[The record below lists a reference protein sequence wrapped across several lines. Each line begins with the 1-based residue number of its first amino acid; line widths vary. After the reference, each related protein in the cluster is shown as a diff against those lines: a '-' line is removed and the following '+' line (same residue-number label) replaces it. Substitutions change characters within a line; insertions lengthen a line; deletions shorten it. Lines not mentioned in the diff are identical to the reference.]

1 MKILPLTIVSVPLF
15 LLTACISAPPYQGA
29 LDVELAPQWIASK
42 NHAESTLNLEKWWQ
56 YFNDPQLNLLI
67 NEGLAYNHDVLL
79 AVMKIEEAQ
88 AIMTASRSQLLPSA
102 DLDLHHSNSR
112 NSEAVNKIN
121 SRYQTRNYVGATIG
135 WEVDIFGRIRHGVA
149 ANSARYEQSIE
160 EADGVR
166 LSISTEIVR
175 SYFGLSSA
183 QHELQAQQQIIKNL
197 VAMRNVVTRRVQAG
211 DLPRIE
217 IESIDARLQT
227 AQAIIPEIEARIQ
240 TNLLALSI
248 LTGGQPDK
256 QLHVGAAVV
265 ALPSLPD
272 IPVGKPA
279 DILRRRPDIR
289 AAERQLAVSNAELG
303 AAIAEQ
309 FPKLTINASGGFD
322 ALSSGRLIQ
331 AANQSWS
338 VVPFISWRILDG
350 GKVKA
355 EIHAAKAREKM
366 AALHY
371 EQTVLTALNEAET
384 AMSNYH
390 YYRQVVKYSS
400 KAAHAAQQMLQ
411 SQLRRFQA
419 GDISMADL
427 LEAQRNFAQAEYSY
441 AVAYGHATRAMV
453 DVIKALGGGL
463 QQS

>member
-1 MKILPLTIVSVPLF
+1 MKILPLTIVSIPLF
-15 LLTACISAPPYQGA
+15 WLTACISAPPYQGA
-29 LDVELAPQWIASK
+29 PAIELAPQWTASK
-42 NHAESTLNLEKWWQ
+42 NHAESSLNLEKWWQ

-67 NEGLAYNHDVLL
+67 NEGLAYNHDVRL

-88 AIMTASRSQLLPSA
+88 AIMTASRSQFLPSA
-102 DLDLHHSNSR
+102 DLDLRHSNSR
-112 NSEAVNKIN
+112 NSEAVNN
-121 SRYQTRNYVGATIG
+121 VGAAIG
-135 WEVDIFGRIRHGVA
+135 WEVDIFGRLRHGVA
-149 ANSARYEQSIE
+149 ANSARYEQSVE

-197 VAMRNVVTRRVQAG
+197 LAMRNVVTRRVQAG

-240 TNLLALSI
+240 ANLLALSI

-256 QLHVGAAVV
+256 QLHLGAAVV

-289 AAERQLAVSNAELG
+289 ASERQLAVSNAELG

-322 ALSSGRLIQ
+322 ALSSARLIQ

-371 EQTVLTALNEAET
+371 EQTVLTALNEADT

-390 YYRQVVKYSS
+390 YYRQGVKYSS
-400 KAAHAAQQMLQ
+400 KAARAAQQILQ

>member
-1 MKILPLTIVSVPLF
+1 MKILPLTIVSIPLF
-15 LLTACISAPPYQGA
+15 WLTACISAPPYQGA
-29 LDVELAPQWIASK
+29 PAIELAPQWTASK
-42 NHAESTLNLEKWWQ
+42 NHAESSLNLEKWWQ

-67 NEGLAYNHDVLL
+67 NEGLAYNHDVRL

-88 AIMTASRSQLLPSA
+88 AIMTASRSQFLPSA
-102 DLDLHHSNSR
+102 DLDLRHSNSR

-121 SRYQTRNYVGATIG
+121 SRYQTRNYVGAAIG
-135 WEVDIFGRIRHGVA
+135 WEVDIFGRIRHAVA
-149 ANSARYEQSIE
+149 ANSARYEQSVE

-197 VAMRNVVTRRVQAG
+197 LAMRNVVTRRVQAG

-240 TNLLALSI
+240 ANLLALSI
-248 LTGGQPDK
+248 LTGGQPYK
-256 QLHVGAAVV
+256 QMQLGAAVV

-309 FPKLTINASGGFD
+309 FPKLAINASGGFD
-322 ALSSGRLIQ
+322 ALSSARLIQ

-390 YYRQVVKYSS
+390 YYRQGVKYSS
-400 KAAHAAQQMLQ
+400 KAARAAQQILQ

>member
-1 MKILPLTIVSVPLF
+1 MHL
-15 LLTACISAPPYQGA
+15 
-29 LDVELAPQWIASK
+29 
-42 NHAESTLNLEKWWQ
+42 
-56 YFNDPQLNLLI
+56 
-67 NEGLAYNHDVLL
+67 
-79 AVMKIEEAQ
+79 
-88 AIMTASRSQLLPSA
+88 
-102 DLDLHHSNSR
+102 
-112 NSEAVNKIN
+112 
-121 SRYQTRNYVGATIG
+121 
-135 WEVDIFGRIRHGVA
+135 
-149 ANSARYEQSIE
+149 
-160 EADGVR
+160 
-166 LSISTEIVR
+166 
-175 SYFGLSSA
+175 
-183 QHELQAQQQIIKNL
+183 
-197 VAMRNVVTRRVQAG
+197 
-211 DLPRIE
+211 
-217 IESIDARLQT
+217 
-227 AQAIIPEIEARIQ
+227 
-240 TNLLALSI
+240 
-248 LTGGQPDK
+248 
-256 QLHVGAAVV
+256 GAAVV

-309 FPKLTINASGGFD
+309 FPKLAINASGGFD
-322 ALSSGRLIQ
+322 ALSSARLIQ

-355 EIHAAKAREKM
+355 EIHAAKTREKM

-390 YYRQVVKYSS
+390 YYRQGVKYSS
-400 KAAHAAQQMLQ
+400 KAARAAQQILQ

>member
-1 MKILPLTIVSVPLF
+1 MKILPLTIVSIPLF
-15 LLTACISAPPYQGA
+15 WLTACISAPPYQGA
-29 LDVELAPQWIASK
+29 PAIELAPQWTASK
-42 NHAESTLNLEKWWQ
+42 NHAESSLNLEKWWQ

-67 NEGLAYNHDVLL
+67 NEGLAYNHDVRL
-79 AVMKIEEAQ
+79 AVMKIEEAH
-88 AIMTASRSQLLPSA
+88 AIMTASRSQFLPSA
-102 DLDLHHSNSR
+102 DLDLRHSNSR

-121 SRYQTRNYVGATIG
+121 SRYQTRNYVGAAIG

-149 ANSARYEQSIE
+149 ANSARYEQSVE

-197 VAMRNVVTRRVQAG
+197 LAMRNVVTRRVQAG

-240 TNLLALSI
+240 ANLLALSI

-256 QLHVGAAVV
+256 QMQLGAAVV

-309 FPKLTINASGGFD
+309 FPKLAINASGGFD
-322 ALSSGRLIQ
+322 ALSSARLIQ

-390 YYRQVVKYSS
+390 YYRQGVKYSS
-400 KAAHAAQQMLQ
+400 KAARAAQQILQ

>member
-29 LDVELAPQWIASK
+29 PDVELAPQWIASK

-67 NEGLAYNHDVLL
+67 NEGLAYNHDVRL

-183 QHELQAQQQIIKNL
+183 QQELQAQQQIIKNL
-197 VAMRNVVTRRVQAG
+197 VALRNVVIRRVQAG

-322 ALSSGRLIQ
+322 ALSSARLIQ

-366 AALHY
+366 AALLY

-390 YYRQVVKYSS
+390 YYRQGVKYSS
-400 KAAHAAQQMLQ
+400 KAARAAQQVLQ

-419 GDISMADL
+419 GDISMADM

>member
-1 MKILPLTIVSVPLF
+1 MKILPLTIVSIPLF
-15 LLTACISAPPYQGA
+15 WLTACISAPPYQGA
-29 LDVELAPQWIASK
+29 PAIELAPQWTASK
-42 NHAESTLNLEKWWQ
+42 NHAESSLNLEKWWQ

-67 NEGLAYNHDVLL
+67 NEGLAYNHDVRL

-88 AIMTASRSQLLPSA
+88 AIMTASRSQFLPSA
-102 DLDLHHSNSR
+102 DLDLRHSNSR

-121 SRYQTRNYVGATIG
+121 SRYQTRNYVGAAIG
-135 WEVDIFGRIRHGVA
+135 WEVDIFGRIRHAVA
-149 ANSARYEQSIE
+149 ANSARYEQSVE

-197 VAMRNVVTRRVQAG
+197 LAMRNVVTRRVQAG

-240 TNLLALSI
+240 ANLLALSI

-256 QLHVGAAVV
+256 QMQLGAAVV

-309 FPKLTINASGGFD
+309 FPKLAINASGGFD
-322 ALSSGRLIQ
+322 ALSSARLIQ

-390 YYRQVVKYSS
+390 YYRQGVKYSS
-400 KAAHAAQQMLQ
+400 KAARAAQQILQ